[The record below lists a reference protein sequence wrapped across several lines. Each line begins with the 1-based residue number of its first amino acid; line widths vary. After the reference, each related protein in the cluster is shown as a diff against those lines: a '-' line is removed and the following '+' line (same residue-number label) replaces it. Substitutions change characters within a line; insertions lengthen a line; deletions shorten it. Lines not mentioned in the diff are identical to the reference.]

1 MNYQEK
7 ITKIDEKIKNKEFD
21 SAEQDLLQIIND
33 EQIKCIED
41 DRYIHY
47 SFYNYIET
55 LIYWRKYRPI
65 KKILQPENNIADAYF
80 LLGFINFETK
90 NYGKAIQYLDK
101 ASEWN
106 PVSPR
111 IRFEKADTFRNMGEI
126 ERYRVE
132 VEKTYTYIYESSFMA
147 KYYRELGWYYSE
159 KRIFDLANALYTRS
173 VSFLNTDLAKNE
185 LMYIAQQENREPRFS
200 TKEEINKL
208 FKEYNIPL
216 GISNEITQIIYEDSQ
231 NLLKESN
238 IQLANYLYRTLYDI
252 TLDKRFMLYTT
263 LKDEEFGVS
272 IKIPETWKYLEKTA
286 YEKYNI
292 SRNTIFLFL
301 TSNNQN
307 VSVTCDGKCTNEQ
320 LKEAY
325 LLNIDNMKK
334 QGMEIITEY
343 SIEGQK
349 NIKQVFV
356 DIKKGEKI
364 SRIFQNYLVVNDYL
378 FNISWEVPN
387 NMEIEKLY
395 NSVGNSFAMDVVWS
409 LNKLDKQVKNQNIE
423 FDNIIDEYNRN
434 GINSN
439 LIELLSDF
447 SKKVIKEKDPF
458 WNTMAKNMLET
469 LILLNLP
476 EVKQIDIKKLLEQ
489 CKNANKA
496 RQICR
501 ENVNKLDIAKLQSE
515 GDFINSVKTLNNE
528 NNDKTLTSILEII
541 YNSLLPYNK
550 ITENEDANQVVNED
564 LNKIQ
569 NEKNEN
575 KLIDY
580 SQEMEGYP
588 TFKFYFPESLG
599 EQSKVQ
605 NNIFELRKNNKQIIR
620 VMVSKCTSE
629 EKLEELASNWIEKT
643 RTKNKQ
649 EIKSFIKEN
658 IGNQKVLSYILG
670 AVNQQDKIYK
680 IVYKANCWITISGT
694 LNDNKAEI
702 INDAIEKLEMVES
715 KNEDV
720 QTSKNI
726 VVDCPACNN
735 SFELKWNVPATE
747 KTFYCKCPN
756 CGMELK
762 RGNPNYKG

>member
-1 MNYQEK
+1 MNYQDK

-101 ASEWN
+101 AIEWN

-111 IRFEKADTFRNMGEI
+111 IRFEKADNFRNMGEI

-132 VEKTYTYIYESSFMA
+132 VEKTYPYIYESSFMA

-159 KRIFDLANALYTRS
+159 KRIFDLANALYTQS
-173 VSFLNTDLAKNE
+173 VSFFDTDIAKNE

-216 GISNEITQIIYEDSQ
+216 GISYEITQIIYEDSQ
-231 NLLKESN
+231 NLLKENN

-272 IKIPETWKYLEKTA
+272 IKVPETWKYLEKTA

-292 SRNTIFLFL
+292 SKNTIFLFL
-301 TSNNQN
+301 ISNNQN
-307 VSVTCDGKCTNEQ
+307 VSVTCDGKCTKEQ
-320 LKEAY
+320 LKDAY
-325 LLNIDNMKK
+325 LLNIDNIKK
-334 QGMEIITEY
+334 QGMEIVAEY
-343 SIEGQK
+343 SVEGEK

-356 DIKKGEKI
+356 DVKNGEKV
-364 SRIFQNYLVVNDYL
+364 SRIFQNYLVVNNYL
-378 FNISWEVPN
+378 FNISWEVPSN
-387 NMEIEKLY
+387 IKIEELY
-395 NSVGNSFAMDVVWS
+395 NNVGNSFAMDAVWS
-409 LNKLDKQVKNQNIE
+409 LNKLNVQLENE
-423 FDNIIDEYNRN
+423 
-434 GINSN
+434 S
-439 LIELLSDF
+439 IEL
-447 SKKVIKEKDPF
+447 
-458 WNTMAKNMLET
+458 
-469 LILLNLP
+469 
-476 EVKQIDIKKLLEQ
+476 KKL
-489 CKNANKA
+489 
-496 RQICR
+496 I
-501 ENVNKLDIAKLQSE
+501 
-515 GDFINSVKTLNNE
+515 G
-528 NNDKTLTSILEII
+528 
-541 YNSLLPYNK
+541 
-550 ITENEDANQVVNED
+550 
-564 LNKIQ
+564 
-569 NEKNEN
+569 
-575 KLIDY
+575 Y

-599 EQSKVQ
+599 EQYKVQ

-620 VMVSKCTSE
+620 VMVSKCISE

-702 INDAIEKLEMVES
+702 INDAIEKIEIVES

-756 CGMELK
+756 CNAEIK
-762 RGNPNYKG
+762 KENPNYRESL